1 MAIKSISVTRLKY
14 ACLDPEWRR
23 KWMKGENPAAKCF
36 TPSGTMPVYGTLFH
50 KIAEKFVNW
59 LVAAKKAGQLT
70 DEAHLWNELYE
81 RFAEK
86 ELSHLLNDGKID
98 SAYHLGTCLKAFCK
112 QVSALRHR
120 CKKFKSWQDVYIT
133 QEFLV
138 KDIHFPAGENSIFIS
153 GQIDAVRTHP
163 EHGVEIVDYKLS
175 HGANLKHDLL
185 QIAIYAKLLSI
196 VKPGIRFQGILE
208 YYEPELTLLAINPD
222 DLENIFQEMV
232 EPVLHEIFSETTQA
246 SSQISLL
253 TSHFSLLTFH
263 DLSDAI
269 RKCYAAFRLEV
280 EIIDKHAAPQLIRY
294 RAKPAAGV
302 KVVSLENRAE
312 DLQVALSL
320 KYPPLINAAQGC
332 VTIDIPKEKPDT
344 VWWKDAVKDPVYA
357 AHPSFI
363 SFPVGIGI
371 DNQMIIADFADPNM
385 CHALIAGTSGSGK
398 SEFLKSMVAS
408 LIAKNTPETLKLLII
423 DPKILTFSSLSDC
436 PYLTCPIVTDISSS
450 VSRLWKAVE
459 ETDMRY
465 RQLNREGFE
474 NLSTRFLAGKTDIPF
489 YVIVFDEFADLIL
502 AGNEEKKEFEKLVA
516 RLASKGR
523 AAGIHLVLTTQ
534 RPDSKIVTGLIK
546 ANLPLKI
553 CLRVTSATNS
563 QIIIDQN
570 GGESLLGRG
579 DLLCNRGRGIERAQS
594 PYISQEELLQYLNR
608 GKAN

>member
-1 MAIKSISVTRLKY
+1 MAIKVINVTQLKY
-14 ACLDPEWRR
+14 ACLDPEWLR
-23 KWMKGENPAAKCF
+23 KWLNGEKPSAKF
-36 TPSGTMPVYGTLFH
+36 HTPSGTITVYGTVFH

-59 LVAAKKAGQLT
+59 LVSTKKAVSLS
-70 DEAHLWNELYE
+70 DEISLWTELYE

-86 ELSHLLNDGKID
+86 ELSELLEADKID
-98 SAYHLGTCLKAFCK
+98 SAYHLGECLKAFCK
-112 QVSALRHR
+112 RVSELRQR
-120 CKKFKSWQDVYIT
+120 CKGFKLWQDVYVI
-133 QEFLV
+133 QEFSI
-138 KDIHFPAGENSIFIS
+138 KDVHFPIEENSIFIS

-163 EHGVEIVDYKLS
+163 EHGLEIADYKLS

-185 QIAIYAKLLSI
+185 QMAIYAKLLNI
-196 VKPGIRFQGILE
+196 VKPGLKFQGVLE
-208 YYEPELTLLAINPD
+208 YYEPQLHEVCVSVRELED
-222 DLENIFQEMV
+222 IFQEMV
-232 EPVLHEIFSETTQA
+232 EPVLHKLVSEA
-246 SSQISLL
+246 MPKSSQIPLPAAQVPLSA
-253 TSHFSLLTFH
+253 SD

-269 RKCYAAFRLEV
+269 RKCYAAFKLDV
-280 EIIDKHAAPQLIRY
+280 EIMDKHEAPQLIRY

-302 KVVSLENRAE
+302 KVVSLANRAE

-320 KYPPLINAAQGC
+320 KYPPLIEPAQGC

-344 VWWKDAVKDPVYA
+344 VWWKELVRDSVYA
-357 AHPSFI
+357 AHRSFI

-371 DNQMIIADFADPNM
+371 DNQVIIADFADPNM

-408 LIAKNTPETLKLLII
+408 LIAKNTPDTLKLSII
-423 DPKILTFSSLSDC
+423 DPKILTFSSLSGC
-436 PYLTCPIVTDISSS
+436 PYLTCPIITDISSAI
-450 VSRLWKAVE
+450 SRLWKAVE
-459 ETDMRY
+459 EMDMRY
-465 RQLNREGFE
+465 RQLNREGLE
-474 NLSTRFLAGKTDIPF
+474 NLSSRFLAGKTDIPF

-502 AGNEEKKEFEKLVA
+502 AGNEEKKEFERLVA

-553 CLRVTSATNS
+553 CLRVTTASNS
-563 QIIIDQN
+563 QIILDQN

-579 DLLCNRGRGIERAQS
+579 DLLCHLGKGIERAQS
-594 PYISQEELLQYLNR
+594 PYISQEELLQYLNK